1 VVEKAQT
8 LSPDEPTEIRSRF
21 PKARIAEL
29 PPHARRAYHGGW
41 PRERNRAFIAQD
53 GVNSVVIDAKVVDLG
68 MLILVDC
75 FVSRLDGR
83 RWPVQL

>member
-1 VVEKAQT
+1 MLGAPIMVAGRGRGT
-8 LSPDEPTEIRSRF
+8 GP
-21 PKARIAEL
+21 
-29 PPHARRAYHGGW
+29 
-41 PRERNRAFIAQD
+41 FIPQD